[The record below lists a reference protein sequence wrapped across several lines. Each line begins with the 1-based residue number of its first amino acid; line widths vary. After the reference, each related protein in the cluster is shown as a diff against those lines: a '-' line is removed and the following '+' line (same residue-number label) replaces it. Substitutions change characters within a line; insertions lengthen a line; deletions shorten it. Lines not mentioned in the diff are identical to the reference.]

1 MNADS
6 NTSVF
11 SDRGD
16 AAFSR
21 PFRSLRWWPAA
32 ILIALSVIVRFV
44 PSWTDGSSFPLL
56 LLGFLGPAIFSSA
69 VVFWWLFLS
78 GASLREKGIG
88 IAGLAGI
95 VTITSITMDPSMRG
109 MAMILWTIPVGMAAF
124 AIPLVVASH
133 YPSYRVWLGLA
144 GAAFGFGAW
153 NLVRSEGVTGDFV
166 VEFKPRWTVP
176 AEQNYLSSRKAGKTE
191 VKSGDLGTTPEPA
204 SPETTSAPWPE
215 FRGPNRDGVV
225 AGIVLSEDWE
235 QNPPELLWKRAI
247 GPGWSSFAVAEN
259 HLFTQ
264 EQIGDE
270 EAVICMDADTGDTL
284 WTFSAKGRF
293 AEEMG
298 GIGPRATP
306 TYHARQIFAIGADGM
321 VVCLDAANGKQKWRR
336 ELKEDAQRAP
346 PTWGFSSSPL
356 IVDDLVV
363 VHGGGAGDKGVF
375 AYSQAD
381 GSIRWQV
388 ASGDHSYSSPQKATF
403 GDVSGI
409 LMATNEGLQ
418 FLDPKDGST
427 IWNHEWKIATYRAV
441 QTVVNGDSIYV
452 ASSMGN
458 GIRKL
463 NVSIADGVWNI
474 ETDWT
479 SRDLK
484 PDFNDMVSYQG
495 ALYGFDATI
504 FGAVSMDTGK
514 RLWKKGRYGAGQ
526 VLLLSESGQMLVTA
540 ESGELVLLRASQ
552 EKLDEVARIPA
563 IESKTWN
570 HPVVVKDR
578 IYLRNSQQAACYKL
592 PLAPSP

>member
-6 NTSVF
+6 NTSVVK
-11 SDRGD
+11 DRGD
-16 AAFSR
+16 AASSR

-56 LLGFLGPAIFSSA
+56 LLGFLGPAFFSS
-69 VVFWWLFLS
+69 VVVLWWLFPS
-78 GASLREKGIG
+78 GASWREKGIG
-88 IAGLAGI
+88 TAGLAGI
-95 VTITSITMDPSMRG
+95 AALTSMTSDPSMRG

-144 GAAFGFGAW
+144 GAALGFGAW

-176 AEQNYLSSRKAGKTE
+176 AEKDYLSSRKASTNGET
-191 VKSGDLGTTPEPA
+191 SS
-204 SPETTSAPWPE
+204 SPESPPESTSPESNGAPWPE
-215 FRGPNRDGVV
+215 FRGPNRDGTVAEVV
-225 AGIVLSEDWE
+225 LNEDWE
-235 QNPPELLWKRAI
+235 KSPPELLWKRAI

-270 EAVICMDADTGDTL
+270 EAVICLNADTGDTL

-306 TYHARQIFAIGADGM
+306 TYHSRQIFAVGADGM
-321 VVCLDAANGKQKWRR
+321 VVCLDAQNGKEKWRR
-336 ELKEDAQRAP
+336 ELKEDAQRTP

-363 VHGGGAGDKGVF
+363 VHAGGAGDKGIF
-375 AYSQAD
+375 AYDQAD
-381 GSIRWQV
+381 GSIRWQA
-388 ASGDHSYSSPQKATF
+388 ASGDHSYSSPQKGTF
-403 GDVSGI
+403 NDVSGI
-409 LMATNEGLQ
+409 LMATNDGLQ

-441 QTVVNGDSIYV
+441 QTVVNGNSIYV

-463 NVSIADGVWNI
+463 DVSFADGTWKV
-474 ETDWT
+474 ESDWT

-526 VLLLSESGQMLVTA
+526 VLLLSESGQMLVAA
-540 ESGELVLLRASQ
+540 ENGELVLLRASQ

-592 PLAPSP
+592 PLASNP